1 MGWLT
6 STWGH
11 MIALNIVVVA
21 FEAVLVVVALFMK
34 ETQKKSHATPEEN

>member
-1 MGWLT
+1 
-6 STWGH
+6 

-34 ETQKKSHATPEEN
+34 ETQKKTPTTLEEN